1 MLKETLHR
9 NKCVGISVNLGRSG
23 QCWEDLGAVRAVA
36 GRARAVQSTFLCGEE
51 GTSLE
56 SSGAAQCQ
64 LGHRAAMRLQWV
76 SNGHSL
82 ARERRQAQDLNP
94 AQTKNYV
101 LKYTLFGI
109 YVSFSS

>member
-1 MLKETLHR
+1 MCWYFRQLGK
-9 NKCVGISVNLGRSG
+9 VWPVLGRSVP
-23 QCWEDLGAVRAVA
+23 ELAILVRAVA